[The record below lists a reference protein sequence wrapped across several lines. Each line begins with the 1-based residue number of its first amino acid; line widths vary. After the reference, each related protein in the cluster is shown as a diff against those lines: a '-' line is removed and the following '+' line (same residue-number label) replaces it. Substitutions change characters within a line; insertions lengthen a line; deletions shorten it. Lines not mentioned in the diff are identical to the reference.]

1 MGRQVRPHKPDEL
14 TPEDLAGPEGWYG
27 VPALTGGYASRPR
40 LTALLDARPDTP
52 LVVISA
58 PAGTGKTS
66 VTAEWVSG
74 FADSSRT
81 AWVTFDLR
89 DPMFWPA
96 FVACL
101 RRLGA
106 PVPEAGPPDHAS
118 TVDRQFLLALATGLA
133 GLPERVTVVVDGYE
147 LVDRAVAKDVDFLLR
162 HSGHR
167 LRLVILTRADPLLP
181 LYRYRLEE
189 QITELRI
196 ADLAFTDEEAA
207 RLLTTSGARLTPSSV
222 RTLNARTGGWAV
234 GLRFAARVIAT
245 REQPDEAVEEVTG
258 DEGNIAEYLLGEV
271 LSAQPPEIRQ
281 LLLSTSVPDTLG
293 PGSPR
298 RWVAGPQVGRWPS

>member
-1 MGRQVRPHKPDEL
+1 MGRQVRSQKPDKL

-118 TVDRQFLLALATGLA
+118 TVDRQFLLASGNRSGGSARA
-133 GLPERVTVVVDGYE
+133 GDCG
-147 LVDRAVAKDVDFLLR
+147 
-162 HSGHR
+162 GGR
-167 LRLVILTRADPLLP
+167 LRARRPGGREGRRLPPAALRAPPAPGHPRRGPTRCSRSTAIGW
-181 LYRYRLEE
+181 RSR
-189 QITELRI
+189 
-196 ADLAFTDEEAA
+196 
-207 RLLTTSGARLTPSSV
+207 SPSC
-222 RTLNARTGGWAV
+222 
-234 GLRFAARVIAT
+234 
-245 REQPDEAVEEVTG
+245 
-258 DEGNIAEYLLGEV
+258 
-271 LSAQPPEIRQ
+271 
-281 LLLSTSVPDTLG
+281 
-293 PGSPR
+293 GSPT
-298 RWVAGPQVGRWPS
+298 WPSPTRRPPGC